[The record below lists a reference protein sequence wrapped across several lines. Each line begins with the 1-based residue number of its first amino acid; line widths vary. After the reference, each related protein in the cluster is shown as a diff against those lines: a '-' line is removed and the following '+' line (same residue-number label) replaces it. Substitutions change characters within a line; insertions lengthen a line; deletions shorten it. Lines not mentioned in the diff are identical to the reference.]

1 MCTYTEPDWEDVI
14 EPANLARKIAA
25 IASESLVTD
34 ILVLD
39 IQQLST
45 ISEYFVIGS
54 AGNPRHLRAVTE
66 RIVRDLKDAGVQ
78 PLRVEGQPET
88 GWIVLDY
95 GSIIVHM
102 FTDEQ
107 RAFYR
112 LEELWSGAQR
122 LLMIQ

>member
-14 EPANLARKIAA
+14 DPANLARNIAA
-25 IASESLVTD
+25 IASDALATE

-39 IQQLST
+39 IQELST
-45 ISEYFVIGS
+45 ISEYFVIAS
-54 AGNPRHLRAVTE
+54 AGNPRHLRAVSE
-66 RIVRDLKDAGVQ
+66 RISRELREAGVH
-78 PLRVEGQPET
+78 PLRVEGQAET
-88 GWIVLDY
+88 GWILLDY
-95 GSIIVHM
+95 GSIIIHL
-102 FTDEQ
+102 FTEEQ

>member
-14 EPANLARKIAA
+14 DPANLARKIAA
-25 IASESLVTD
+25 IASDALATE

-39 IQQLST
+39 IQELST
-45 ISEYFVIGS
+45 ISEYFVIAS
-54 AGNPRHLRAVTE
+54 AGNPRHLRAVSD
-66 RIVRDLKDAGVQ
+66 RISRELREVGVH
-78 PLRVEGQPET
+78 PLRVEGQADT
-88 GWIVLDY
+88 GWILLDY
-95 GSIIVHM
+95 GSIIIHL
-102 FTDEQ
+102 FTEEQ

>member
-25 IASESLVTD
+25 IASDALATD

-39 IQQLST
+39 IHELST
-45 ISEYFVIGS
+45 IADYFVIGS
-54 AGNPRHLRAVTE
+54 TGNPRHLRAATE
-66 RIVRDLKDAGVQ
+66 KIGRELRDEGIH
-78 PLRVEGQPET
+78 PFRVEGQPET

-102 FTDEQ
+102 FTEEQ

-122 LLMIQ
+122 LLLIQ

>member
-25 IASESLVTD
+25 IASDALATE

-39 IQQLST
+39 IHELST
-45 ISEYFVIGS
+45 IADYFVIGS
-54 AGNPRHLRAVTE
+54 TGNPRHLRAVTE
-66 RIVRDLKDAGVQ
+66 KIGRELREDGIH

-102 FTDEQ
+102 FTEEQ

-122 LLMIQ
+122 LLLIQ